1 MNNSP
6 LGLVYNLN
14 IKEPIMPPGPNP
26 PGDPDFQIIPVPF
39 NKPPLIGLKNVGAT
53 CCMNATLQ
61 CLTQI
66 QELVINLKIINKYIM
81 LWQNTDKKIKLV

>member
-39 NKPPLIGLKNVGAT
+39 ITKIQFRILFSIKLI
-53 CCMNATLQ
+53 
-61 CLTQI
+61 QI
-66 QELVINLKIINKYIM
+66 KIEKIIDILHIIY
-81 LWQNTDKKIKLV
+81 

>member
-39 NKPPLIGLKNVGAT
+39 NKPPLIGLKNVGR
-53 CCMNATLQ
+53 
-61 CLTQI
+61 
-66 QELVINLKIINKYIM
+66 LVI
-81 LWQNTDKKIKLV
+81 